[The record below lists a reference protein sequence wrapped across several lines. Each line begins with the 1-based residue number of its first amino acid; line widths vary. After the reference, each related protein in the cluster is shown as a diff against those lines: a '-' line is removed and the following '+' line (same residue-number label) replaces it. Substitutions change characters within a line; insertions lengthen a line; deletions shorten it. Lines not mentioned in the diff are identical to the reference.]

1 MNSTTTLQTGGTGI
15 FRHFTLALLVL
26 AGLCLTGCGNKM
38 AIMQE
43 NQANLQMLVGENA
56 RQMSDL
62 VASMKQ
68 NQQALKVSI
77 QSLRDT
83 TQELSGDITQV
94 TVAHADLKKTVQ
106 QDNAVMISRVAQ
118 VEAGQEA
125 LIHDLSKGTENRKI
139 LAASIGNEQE
149 QRLALGQEVQDNKT
163 LTLSTLSTLQ
173 GSQVALESELKSL
186 KVTIQDAVVGISALA
201 VAQQS
206 LELSLNDTVAGPVA
220 TLQETQT
227 QQQTQLDY
235 SQDQIDKLITGL
247 TGLQTNLT
255 QLEGILKE
263 DIENMSKAVELSS
276 QQVQGENGLT
286 QQVSELQSST
296 HSMIDA
302 LKEELQDVRIVV
314 ADIKAIRM
322 KDVEIISSEE
332 STP

>member
-1 MNSTTTLQTGGTGI
+1 
-15 FRHFTLALLVL
+15 
-26 AGLCLTGCGNKM
+26 
-38 AIMQE
+38 
-43 NQANLQMLVGENA
+43 
-56 RQMSDL
+56 

-106 QDNAVMISRVAQ
+106 QDNAVMTSRVAQ

-149 QRLALGQEVQDNKT
+149 QRLALEAEVQDNKT
-163 LTLSTLSTLQ
+163 LYLSNLSTLQ

-186 KVTIQDAVVGISALA
+186 KVTIQDAVAGISAVA

-206 LELSLNDTVAGPVA
+206 LEVSLNDTVAGPVA

-235 SQDQIDKLITGL
+235 SQDQMDKLITGL
-247 TGLQTNLT
+247 TGLETNLT

-322 KDVEIISSEE
+322 KEVEIISSEE